1 MDSWDSC
8 ERLQIMNQ
16 PAPAPIQTQP
26 VRVARKL
33 ADRDPARRQI
43 SLPGFLLLTFLG
55 LFSGLLLSGV
65 IYLATVHSVNVP
77 IVTAGSTQTTSGNH
91 GSSAVSTKTAAW
103 DEGSQTSVFVDPDH
117 PIIKVKQ
124 KDPMVETVLVFGID
138 SRSSSEVVARADS
151 LILLTIDR
159 RHHALKLTS
168 IMRDTQVKIKG
179 RSLPDKINAAYAY
192 GGAGLL
198 INTINENFNLDIQ
211 RFAMFDFWSAANL
224 IDAAGGVRINVTKA
238 EIPYLNKN
246 LREQNK
252 LVPKSRQSPAITKAG
267 RQLLDGRQA
276 IAWARIRKLD
286 SDYNRAGRQRTVMMA
301 MIAKLRSGNI
311 LAMLRM
317 AGQGLRHIETS
328 LTSLDLIRLGSSA
341 APLTRDI
348 LQYRVPEEGLYTVIE
363 NPWSMVVNF
372 KKQNSALQYF
382 IWEKS
387 PDD

>member
-33 ADRDPARRQI
+33 ADRDPARRRI

-387 PDD
+387 PND